1 MTARTT
7 IGIVAAAL
15 LVGVAGAR
23 AQESQ
28 FDRAFQAVTGQQQKA
43 EPQKQKAQKQKAAKQ
58 AARKAPAQR
67 APTRVT
73 VRPVLRYRAD
83 STEFPRTDNLGYP
96 GPNAVRQCV
105 SWLQPE
111 YRLSGTVVT
120 PQMRCWWQRG

>member
-1 MTARTT
+1 MTAKTT

-15 LVGVAGAR
+15 LVGVGGAQ
-23 AQESQ
+23 AQAPD
-28 FDRAFQAVTGQQQKA
+28 FNRTFQSVTGQKQKA
-43 EPQKQKAQKQKAAKQ
+43 EPQKQKAPPKQ
-58 AARKAPAQR
+58 AARKAPQQR